1 MPIFGEIILKT
12 SASNKKVREL
22 VQMVRSGQLIPRPE
36 FQRRLVWTSSDKA
49 SFIDTVLKG
58 YPFPEI
64 YLANG
69 DVDVETGEGT
79 QLLVDGQQRV
89 TTLVEYFEGNSRLS
103 LKGNPPYSALEDD
116 EKRRFLDYDVA
127 VRDLGE
133 VNNSQLIEVFKRIN
147 STAYGLTDIE
157 INNAL
162 YNGALKTFAD
172 RYSTNEFFENHRVFR
187 TDDLRRMGDLKY
199 VLQLI
204 GTMLGGYF
212 NRDDALEELLSTYND
227 EFPLSQSIAS
237 RFDKVFSFIDECGFD
252 SKSRVW
258 KRSDLFTFIVE
269 IDKAFVAE
277 LALQPSDVLQAFNG
291 FFREVDQFG
300 LESQNIAVS
309 TYYKAAVQASND
321 RINRERRGRI
331 VRAILHKTDPVEA
344 VRELAT

>member
-1 MPIFGEIILKT
+1 MKT

-22 VQMVRSGQLIPRPE
+22 IQMVRNGYLIPRPE
-36 FQRRLVWTSSDKA
+36 FQRRLVWTNSDKA
-49 SFIDTVLKG
+49 KLIDTVLKG

-69 DVDVETGEGT
+69 ELNIETGDGT

-89 TTLVEYFEGNSRLS
+89 TTLVEYFEGNPRFS
-103 LKGNPPYSALEDD
+103 LKGNTPYLHLEED

-127 VRDLGE
+127 VRDLGD
-133 VNNSQLIEVFKRIN
+133 VSSAQIIEVFKHIN

-157 INNAL
+157 VNNAV

-172 RYSTNEFFENHRVFR
+172 RYASNEFFETHRVFR
-187 TDDLRRMGDLKY
+187 AEDLKRMGDLKY

-204 GTMLGGYF
+204 ASMLGGYF

-227 EFPLSQSIAS
+227 EFPMEQEVAKRLDQTLA
-237 RFDKVFSFIDECGFD
+237 FIDECGFD

-258 KRSDLFTFIVE
+258 KRNDLFTLIVE
-269 IDKAFVAE
+269 LDRAFIE
-277 LALQPSDVLQAFNG
+277 GLALQPSVVVESLNAFFNS
-291 FFREVDQFG
+291 VDQG
-300 LESQNIAVS
+300 SLESADIVAN

-321 RINRERRGRI
+321 RINRERRGQIIRD
-331 VRAILHKTDPVEA
+331 VLRGVEPLNQLLE
-344 VRELAT
+344 V

>member
-1 MPIFGEIILKT
+1 MKT

-22 VQMVRSGQLIPRPE
+22 IQMVRNARLIPRPE
-36 FQRRLVWTSSDKA
+36 FQRRLVWTNSDKA
-49 SFIDTVLKG
+49 KLIDTVLKG

-69 DVDVETGEGT
+69 ELNIETGDGT

-89 TTLVEYFEGNSRLS
+89 TTLVEYFEGNPRLS
-103 LKGNPPYSALEDD
+103 LKGNTPYSNLEED

-127 VRDLGE
+127 VRDLGDI
-133 VNNSQLIEVFKRIN
+133 SSAQIIEVFKRIN

-157 INNAL
+157 VNNAL

-172 RYSTNEFFENHRVFR
+172 RYASNEFFDIHRVFR
-187 TDDLRRMGDLKY
+187 AEDLKRMGDLKY

-204 GTMLGGYF
+204 ASMMGGYF

-227 EFPLSQSIAS
+227 EFPMEQEIAK
-237 RFDKVFSFIDECGFD
+237 RLDQTLAFIDECGFD

-258 KRSDLFTFIVE
+258 KRNDLFTLIVE
-269 IDKAFVAE
+269 IDRAFGE
-277 LALQPSDVLQAFNG
+277 GLPLQPSVVVESLNAF
-291 FFREVDQFG
+291 FKTVDQG
-300 LESQNIAVS
+300 SLESGDLVAA

-321 RINRERRGRI
+321 RINRERRGQIIRD
-331 VRAILHKTDPVEA
+331 VLRGVEPLNHLLG
-344 VRELAT
+344 V